1 MTVGR
6 ESLTLVWFRDDLRV
20 DDHEALTAA
29 RADGR
34 VVGIWLRESRDAS
47 GLGPRPLGGAARW
60 WAHESLRVLEAELS
74 ELGIPLLFAAGRG
87 EDIVCQVV
95 DDLGIDSVR
104 WSRRLAPASRSLDAR
119 IEARL
124 TEAGVAVHSHPG
136 AVLVEPWTTSPQGGD
151 FYKVFTPFFK
161 ATRDH
166 EVGQVLPAPNAQ
178 TPPSDSWLESA
189 RAHDWASDLD
199 GLGLLDGTATG
210 SGDFASA
217 RTPPWWRTT
226 VAEHWSPGCR
236 AAAQSL
242 RRLAEGVDDYADS
255 HDFPGEPDSTS
266 GLSPLLRFGE
276 ISPRQAL
283 RAAQDL
289 PTVSEDD
296 RHAWIRQL
304 YWREF
309 SWHLTYHIP
318 HLESVPIRSEFAHFP
333 YEDDADGLEHW
344 RNGTTGIPLVDAG
357 MGQLWQTGWM
367 HNRVRMATAS
377 FLTKNLLVHWWHG
390 EQWFWDTLVDADEAN
405 NPVSWQWVAGCGAD
419 AAPYFRIFN
428 PERQRE
434 RFDPDDEYIDR
445 WLGRGPGG
453 LPPAG
458 DSPEDREPIVD
469 LRQSRQAALAAYD
482 QMKTEAE

>member
-1 MTVGR
+1 GHGHRRPRSPRRFRRTRRPRRSSDRAQGLPAPFGPHRPCRQRRGCGHGHDPRSAQGHPYPAAQGRDQGRPAEGHRRLPRGGRARRGGRRLRRPAAEGTGPPTRAVRPILRPGERLRSGTQAPAPPQARRPCRSVGWAPRQSLCRERSEWPGELQRPGSAEPQLRGPSPGPCQERRRRSGGTSGPAAAKLSVTRNECRDQDEPPQPSPRCAAFPGVTVGR

-60 WAHESLRVLEAELS
+60 WAHASLRVLEAELS
-74 ELGIPLLFAAGRG
+74 ELGIPLLFAACRG

-226 VAEHWSPGCR
+226 VA
-236 AAAQSL
+236 
-242 RRLAEGVDDYADS
+242 
-255 HDFPGEPDSTS
+255 
-266 GLSPLLRFGE
+266 
-276 ISPRQAL
+276 
-283 RAAQDL
+283 
-289 PTVSEDD
+289 
-296 RHAWIRQL
+296 
-304 YWREF
+304 
-309 SWHLTYHIP
+309 
-318 HLESVPIRSEFAHFP
+318 
-333 YEDDADGLEHW
+333 
-344 RNGTTGIPLVDAG
+344 
-357 MGQLWQTGWM
+357 
-367 HNRVRMATAS
+367 
-377 FLTKNLLVHWWHG
+377 
-390 EQWFWDTLVDADEAN
+390 
-405 NPVSWQWVAGCGAD
+405 
-419 AAPYFRIFN
+419 
-428 PERQRE
+428 
-434 RFDPDDEYIDR
+434 
-445 WLGRGPGG
+445 
-453 LPPAG
+453 
-458 DSPEDREPIVD
+458 
-469 LRQSRQAALAAYD
+469 
-482 QMKTEAE
+482 